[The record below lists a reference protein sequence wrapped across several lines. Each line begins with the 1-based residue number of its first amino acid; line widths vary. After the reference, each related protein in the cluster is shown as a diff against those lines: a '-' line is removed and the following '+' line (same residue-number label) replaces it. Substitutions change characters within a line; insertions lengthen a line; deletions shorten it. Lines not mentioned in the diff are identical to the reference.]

1 MGYHS
6 WDRPLGSSG
15 YGYYL
20 TGLVIDDGLLH
31 VWIGYI
37 SLSLLILRLPWGFVG
52 TNEASFSSFIPSI
65 SAIKEHIAN
74 IISGKHCDYVS
85 HSPFGTFM
93 VYALWGTL
101 LIVIVTR
108 LTMTYSPLNSLDRK
122 SYEELGILSGYNNSK
137 YEEKYGD
144 DEFKYKYQYEEEL
157 EKLREEIHEQAVNLL
172 IILSALHV
180 SRVVFEMS
188 RASNHDLIS
197 RMTFRIRDKR

>member
-1 MGYHS
+1 
-6 WDRPLGSSG
+6 
-15 YGYYL
+15 
-20 TGLVIDDGLLH
+20 
-31 VWIGYI
+31 
-37 SLSLLILRLPWGFVG
+37 
-52 TNEASFSSFIPSI
+52 
-65 SAIKEHIAN
+65 
-74 IISGKHCDYVS
+74 
-85 HSPFGTFM
+85 
-93 VYALWGTL
+93 
-101 LIVIVTR
+101 
-108 LTMTYSPLNSLDRK
+108 MTYSPLNSLDRK